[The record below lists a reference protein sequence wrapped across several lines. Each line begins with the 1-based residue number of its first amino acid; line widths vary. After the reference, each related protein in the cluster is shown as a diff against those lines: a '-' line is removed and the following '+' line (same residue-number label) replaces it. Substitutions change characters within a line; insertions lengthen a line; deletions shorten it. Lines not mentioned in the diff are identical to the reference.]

1 MLSQEELKEI
11 VDIGIELTAEKD
23 EDVLLDKILYT
34 AMKVGHCDAGNL
46 YLNQN
51 GELVYKIM
59 KTISKN
65 IHRGVN
71 GEHIDLPPVP
81 MREDN
86 VCAFAAIHHMLVN
99 VSDVYTSREFDFKG
113 PKRYDSLINYH
124 TKSMLVMPMMNSDDE
139 VVGVIQLMNAIDED
153 GNVIPF
159 SEDQVYVVRTLAS
172 QAAVSI
178 SNMLY
183 IQEIKDQMYSFIDAF
198 STVSDA
204 RTPYNGT
211 HTKKVTKYAGVL
223 ADEINR
229 RHEQGT
235 CRDYFDENRRE
246 QLILAASVHDIGKLV
261 VPLSIMNKATR
272 LEGCLQDIEN
282 RFALIQAY
290 YEVDYLKGIITM
302 KEYELE
308 RKFLEESL
316 EIIKEI
322 NTASRVTKTQ
332 IEQVHKIAS
341 HTYHRAGGE
350 IIPYITKYE
359 KSCLE
364 IIKGTL
370 TVDERREMESHV
382 VMTDTILSKVKFNSH
397 FSNVRKFA
405 SSHHE
410 LMDGSGY
417 PDHLRGEALDLETRI
432 LAVVDIYDAL
442 TSKDRPY
449 KKPVTKE
456 KAFEILG
463 DMAKKGKLEARLVEY
478 LKAAI

>member
-23 EDVLLDKILYT
+23 EDILLDKILIT
-34 AMKVGHCDAGNL
+34 AMKVTHCDAGTL
-46 YLNQN
+46 YLNQD
-51 GELVYKIM
+51 GELVFKIM
-59 KTISKN
+59 KTISKS
-65 IHRGVN
+65 IHKGIN
-71 GEHIDLPPVP
+71 GEEIDLPPVP
-81 MREDN
+81 MLEEN
-86 VCAFAAIHHMLVN
+86 VCAYAAIHHMMVN
-99 VSDVYTSREFDFKG
+99 VADVYNDKNFDFSG
-113 PKRYDSLINYH
+113 PKRYDSITKYH
-124 TKSMLVMPMMNSDDE
+124 TKSMLVMPMMNSDDD
-139 VVGVIQLMNAIDED
+139 VVGVLQLMNAMDDE

-159 SEDQVYVVRTLAS
+159 DDDQKYVIRTLAS

-211 HTKKVTKYAGVL
+211 HTKKVTKYAAML

-229 RHEQGT
+229 RHAEGT

-246 QLILAASVHDIGKLV
+246 QLILAAAVHDIGKLV

-272 LEGCLQDIEN
+272 LEGHLDEIAK
-282 RFALIQAY
+282 RFALIEAY
-290 YEVDYLKGIITM
+290 YEIDCLKGLITM
-302 KEYELE
+302 REYELE
-308 RKFLEESL
+308 KRYLQESL

-322 NTASRVTKTQ
+322 NTASYVTEAQ
-332 IEQVHKIAS
+332 IDQVRKIAS
-341 HTYHRAGGE
+341 RTYHRAGGDV
-350 IIPYITKYE
+350 IPYITPYE

-364 IIKGTL
+364 IKKGTL
-370 TVDERREMESHV
+370 TVAERKEMESHV
-382 VMTDTILSKVKFNSH
+382 VMTYTILDKVKFNSH
-397 FSNVRKFA
+397 FSDVKKFA

-417 PDHLRGEALDLETRI
+417 PNHLRGEALDLETRI

-449 KKPVTKE
+449 KKPVSRE

-463 DMAKKGKLEARLVEY
+463 DMASKGKLEARLVEY
-478 LKAAI
+478 LKTAI

>member
-23 EDVLLDKILYT
+23 EDVLLDKILIT
-34 AMKVGHCDAGNL
+34 AMKVAHCDAGTL
-46 YLNQN
+46 YLSQK
-51 GELVYKIM
+51 GELVYKIT

-65 IHRGVN
+65 IHKGLN
-71 GEHIDLPPVP
+71 GEKIDLEPVQ
-81 MREDN
+81 MREEN
-86 VCAFAAIHHMLVN
+86 VCAYAAIHHLLVN
-99 VSDVYTSREFDFKG
+99 VSDVYTDRKFDFKRV
-113 PKRYDSLINYH
+113 KRNDSLINYH
-124 TKSMLVMPMMNSDDE
+124 TKSMLVMPMMNSDDK
-139 VVGVIQLMNAIDED
+139 VVGILQLMNAMDD
-153 GNVIPF
+153 WGNVISF
-159 SEDQVYVVRTLAS
+159 DEDQVYVVRTLAS

-211 HTKKVTKYAGVL
+211 HTKKVTKYAALL

-229 RHEQGT
+229 RHEEGT

-272 LEGCLQDIEN
+272 LEGCIEDIKN

-290 YEVDYLKGIITM
+290 YEIDYLKGVISM
-302 KEYELE
+302 SEYELE
-308 RKFLEESL
+308 RRFLEESL
-316 EIIKEI
+316 ETIKEI
-322 NTASRVTKTQ
+322 NVATSVTKEQ
-332 IEQVHKIAS
+332 MEQVHKIAC
-341 HTYHRAGGE
+341 HTYHRAGDVR
-350 IIPYITKYE
+350 IPYLTPSE

-364 IIKGTL
+364 IVRGTL
-370 TVDERREMESHV
+370 TIEERKEMENHV
-382 VMTDTILSKVKFNSH
+382 HMTNTILSKVKFNSH

-405 SSHHE
+405 ASHHE

-417 PDHLRGEALDLETRI
+417 PNHLRGEALDLETRI
-432 LAVVDIYDAL
+432 LAIVDIFDAL

-449 KKPVTKE
+449 KRPVSKE
-456 KAFEILG
+456 KAFDILY

-478 LKAAI
+478 LEAAL